1 MSFKLTILGS
11 SGALPAYGR
20 LPSSHYL
27 QINNTHMLID
37 CGEGTQLQL
46 RKFQLPFHRL
56 THIFISHLHGDHYLG
71 LMGLLFTLHLQ
82 RRTNDLHIYSQPGLD
97 QIILLQLKYSN
108 SALNY
113 KLVFH
118 PIASDG
124 AATIYEDKTLCIET
138 IPLQHKISCTGF
150 LFREK
155 TKPKRINKE
164 KLPKEILLKHIA
176 RLKAGEDVISENGE
190 LLYKSA
196 DYTLPPRPSLSYAYC
211 SDTAY
216 LEEIVDQIK
225 NVDLLY
231 HEATFTQEH
240 ADKAFETK
248 HSTAMEAAKI
258 AHKANAK
265 KLVIGHFS
273 ARYKT
278 LEVLLEEAKT
288 QFANTHLAIE
298 GETVDLGKP

>member
-20 LPSSHYL
+20 LPPSHYL
-27 QINNTHMLID
+27 QINNTHILID

-46 RKFQLPFHRL
+46 RKFQLPFQRL
-56 THIFISHLHGDHYLG
+56 SHIFISHLHGDHYLG

-108 SALNY
+108 SSLNY

-118 PIASDG
+118 PITSD
-124 AATIYEDKTLCIET
+124 APAIICEDKTMTVET
-138 IPLQHKISCTGF
+138 IPLLHKISCTGF
-150 LFREK
+150 LFKEK
-155 TKPKRINKE
+155 TKPKRIDKE
-164 KLPKEILLKHIA
+164 KLPKGILLEYIA
-176 RLKAGEDVISENGE
+176 KLKAGDDVIAKNGD
-190 LLYKSA
+190 LLYKSE

-216 LEEIVDQIK
+216 KEEISNQIK
-225 NVDLLY
+225 GVDLLY

-240 ADKAFETK
+240 QDKAIETR
-248 HSTAMEAAKI
+248 HSTALEAARI
-258 AHKANAK
+258 ASKANAK
-265 KLVIGHFS
+265 KLLIGHFS

-278 LEVLLEEAKT
+278 LEVLLEEAKSH
-288 QFANTHLAIE
+288 FANTHLAIE
-298 GETVDLGKP
+298 GETIDLRKP

>member
-27 QINNTHMLID
+27 QINNTHILID

-46 RKFQLPFHRL
+46 RKFQLPFQRL
-56 THIFISHLHGDHYLG
+56 SHIFISHLHGDHYLG

-108 SALNY
+108 SSLNY

-118 PIASDG
+118 PITSD
-124 AATIYEDKTLCIET
+124 APATICEDKTMTVET
-138 IPLQHKISCTGF
+138 IPLLHKISCTGF
-150 LFREK
+150 LFKEK
-155 TKPKRINKE
+155 TKPKRIDKD
-164 KLPKEILLKHIA
+164 KLPKGMLLEYIA
-176 RLKAGEDVISENGE
+176 KLKAGDDVIAENGD
-190 LLYKSA
+190 LLYKSE

-216 LEEIVDQIK
+216 KEEISNQIK
-225 NVDLLY
+225 GVDLLY

-240 ADKAFETK
+240 QDKAIETR
-248 HSTAMEAAKI
+248 HSTALEAARI
-258 AHKANAK
+258 ASKANAK
-265 KLVIGHFS
+265 KLLIGHFS

-278 LEVLLEEAKT
+278 LEVLLEEAKAHFT
-288 QFANTHLAIE
+288 NTHLAIE
-298 GETVDLGKP
+298 GETIDLRKP